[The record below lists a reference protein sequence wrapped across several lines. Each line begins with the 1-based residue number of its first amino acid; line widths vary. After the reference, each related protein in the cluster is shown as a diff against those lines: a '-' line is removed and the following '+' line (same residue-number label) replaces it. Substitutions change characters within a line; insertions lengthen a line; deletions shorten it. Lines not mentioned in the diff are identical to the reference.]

1 MSGQMIAFFI
11 ISSLLLAGALYIV
24 STKNIMHA
32 VFMHLMTMSFIAA
45 IYILLFA
52 EFIAAMQVLIYA
64 GAMTTMVIFALMLT
78 RTQSSP
84 EGMRTAVDNPQKVL
98 AYLTAAGFLAFLLF
112 VLSQEKWVPLE
123 GVAKSVGSVAH
134 MGGIIFRDYVLPFE
148 LISVLLLA
156 ALVGV
161 VVLTRKED

>member
-1 MSGQMIAFFI
+1 MSGQMVAFFI
-11 ISSLLLAGALYIV
+11 IGFFLLSGALYIV
-24 STKNIMHA
+24 STRNIMHA
-32 VFMHLMTMSFIAA
+32 VFMHLLTMSFVAA
-45 IYILLFA
+45 VYILLYA

-84 EGMRTAVDNPQKVL
+84 EGMRTAVDNQQKGL
-98 AYLTAAGFLAFLLF
+98 AFLTAAGFLAILLF
-112 VLSQEKWVPLE
+112 VVTREKWVPLE
-123 GVAKSVGSVAH
+123 GVAKSTGSVSH
-134 MGGIIFRDYVLPFE
+134 MGGIIFSAYVLPFE

-161 VVLTRKED
+161 VVLTRKEN

>member
-11 ISSLLLAGALYIV
+11 VAAMILAGALYIV
-24 STKNIMHA
+24 TTRNIMHA
-32 VFMHLMTMSFIAA
+32 VFMHLLTMSFIAA
-45 IYILLFA
+45 VYVLLYA

-78 RTQSSP
+78 RSQSSP
-84 EGMRTAVDNPQKVL
+84 EGMKTAVDNQQKGL
-98 AYLTAAGFLAFLLF
+98 AFLTAAGFLTVLLY
-112 VLSQEKWVPLE
+112 VLMPHKWVPLE
-123 GVAKSVGSVAH
+123 AAAKSPTTVKQ
-134 MGGIIFRDYVLPFE
+134 MGELIFSAYVLPFE

-161 VVLTRKED
+161 VVLTRKGD

>member
-1 MSGQMIAFFI
+1 MSGQMVAFFI
-11 ISSLLLAGALYIV
+11 ISFFLISGALYIV

-32 VFMHLMTMSFIAA
+32 VFMHLLTMSFVAA
-45 IYILLFA
+45 VYILLFA
-52 EFIAAMQVLIYA
+52 EFMAAMQVLIYA

-112 VLSQEKWVPLE
+112 VLMQETWVPLE
-123 GVAKSVGSVAH
+123 GIAKSTTSVAE
-134 MGGIIFRDYVLPFE
+134 MGAIIFSDYVLPFE
-148 LISVLLLA
+148 MMSILLLA

-161 VVLTRKED
+161 VVLTRKEN

>member
-1 MSGQMIAFFI
+1 MSGQLIAFFI
-11 ISSLLLAGALYIV
+11 VSALILSGALYIV
-24 STKNIMHA
+24 TTRNIMHA
-32 VFMHLMTMSFIAA
+32 VFMHLLTMSFIAA
-45 IYILLFA
+45 VYILLYA

-78 RTQSSP
+78 RSQNSP
-84 EGMRTAVDNPQKVL
+84 EGMKTAVDNQQKGL
-98 AYLTAAGFLAFLLF
+98 AFFTAAGFLTVLLY
-112 VLSQEKWVPLE
+112 VLIPHKWTPLAT
-123 GVAKSVGSVAH
+123 GAASTTVKQ
-134 MGGIIFRDYVLPFE
+134 MGEIIFSAYVLPFE

>member
-1 MSGQMIAFFI
+1 MSGQLIAFFI
-11 ISSLLLAGALYIV
+11 VSALILSGALYIV
-24 STKNIMHA
+24 TTRNIMHA
-32 VFMHLMTMSFIAA
+32 VFMHLLTMSFIAA
-45 IYILLFA
+45 VYVLLYA

-78 RTQSSP
+78 RSQNSP
-84 EGMRTAVDNPQKVL
+84 EGMKTAVDNQQKGL
-98 AYLTAAGFLAFLLF
+98 AFLTAAGFLAVLLY
-112 VLSQEKWVPLE
+112 VLIPHKWTPLAT
-123 GVAKSVGSVAH
+123 GASSTTVKQ
-134 MGGIIFRDYVLPFE
+134 MGELIFSAYVLPFE